1 MLNTGLG
8 SSVSTTYRNSVLDK
22 AIEVARIM
30 RELYDEGV
38 FSARDGAVHVTREL
52 FDRIPH
58 GVTVARWGVGGFEYQ
73 LIKTYKGHTVYA
85 LSEKHPDCCPTC
97 GRV

>member
-1 MLNTGLG
+1 MLNTSHE
-8 SSVSTTYRNSVLDK
+8 SSVSITYRNSVLDK
-22 AIEVARIM
+22 AIEVASLM

-52 FDRIPH
+52 FDKIPLE
-58 GVTVARWGVGGFEYQ
+58 VTVARWEVGGFEYQ